1 MTAIRRAWVNC
12 GERVPCF
19 IAGTSGVSYEPQRA
33 RGVTEKE
40 AKEDDM
46 RKLALSIAAA
56 AVVFTAAPALAQGI
70 YVGPRGFGLDVGPHP
85 YYRDYRDYP
94 PGWYRGHHYGWY
106 NHRRFRDW
114 DYD

>member
-1 MTAIRRAWVNC
+1 
-12 GERVPCF
+12 
-19 IAGTSGVSYEPQRA
+19 
-33 RGVTEKE
+33 
-40 AKEDDM
+40 M

-85 YYRDYRDYP
+85 YYRDYREYP

>member
-1 MTAIRRAWVNC
+1 
-12 GERVPCF
+12 
-19 IAGTSGVSYEPQRA
+19 
-33 RGVTEKE
+33 
-40 AKEDDM
+40 M

-70 YVGPRGFGLDVGPHP
+70 YVGPRGFGVDVAPR
-85 YYRDYRDYP
+85 YYRDYDYP

-106 NHRRFRDW
+106 RHHRFSRDW